1 MKRNFSIAVKDFCWY
16 TSFLITRGFGGSN
29 LKFLLVIVLLVA
41 PNFAQERK
49 VDPTWLHRYVP
60 KVNETA
66 NSMSSPSCH
75 YRPIFGDGDSEA
87 GKMQSVARF
96 AELTVDSNGSCQAV
110 LHDSEEDL
118 YFVVQGS
125 SVLQFGNEKLPM
137 RTNDFTYLPPGA
149 KHLITNSG
157 QQPSQ
162 ILVMGFKV
170 PVGRATNQQPVH
182 PKIVNLESVK
192 EETVSG
198 HPSSVLYKLLAGSHS
213 ATRDAI
219 DEAYV
224 LTSFFSMD
232 FAPGGTNF
240 PHDHEAAEE
249 IYLVIDGEG
258 EMVAGSG
265 MDGVEGRFPAKAGD
279 AYYFRPN
286 CTVGFYNQNKAGAKA
301 HILAVRSKITLPKDD
316 D

>member
-1 MKRNFSIAVKDFCWY
+1 M
-16 TSFLITRGFGGSN
+16 
-29 LKFLLVIVLLVA
+29 KFLLLMLLLAVLPP

-49 VDPTWLHRYVP
+49 VDPTWLYRYVP

-75 YRPIFGDGDSEA
+75 YRPIFGEGDPEA
-87 GKMQSVARF
+87 GHMQSVARF
-96 AELTVDSNGSCQAV
+96 AELTVDPNGSCQAV
-110 LHDSEEDL
+110 LHDREEDL
-118 YFVVQGS
+118 YFVLQGS
-125 SVLQFGNEKLPM
+125 SVLQFGDEKLPM
-137 RTNDFTYLPPGA
+137 RTNDFTYLAPGA

-162 ILVMGFKV
+162 ILVIGFKV
-170 PVGRATNQQPVH
+170 PAGIASKEQPGH

-198 HPSSVLYKLLAGSHS
+198 HPSSVLYKLLAGSRN

-240 PHDHEAAEE
+240 PHHHEAAEE

-286 CTVGFYNQNKAGAKA
+286 CTVGFYNQNKPGAKA
-301 HILAVRSKITLPKDD
+301 HILAVRSKISLPRDED
-316 D
+316 

>member
-1 MKRNFSIAVKDFCWY
+1 MLARWV
-16 TSFLITRGFGGSN
+16 GGSE
-29 LKFLLVIVLLVA
+29 LKFLLVMLLLA
-41 PNFAQERK
+41 TTNYAQERK

-75 YRPIFGDGDSEA
+75 YRPIFGEGDSEA
-87 GKMQSVARF
+87 GLMQSVARF
-96 AELTVDSNGSCQAV
+96 AELTVDPNGSCQAV
-110 LHDSEEDL
+110 LLDREEDL
-118 YFVVQGS
+118 YFVLQGS

-157 QQPSQ
+157 QEPSQ
-162 ILVMGFKV
+162 VLVMGFKV
-170 PVGRATNQQPVH
+170 PAGMAINQQPAQ
-182 PKIVNLESVK
+182 PKIVNLEAVK

-198 HPSSVLYKLLAGSHS
+198 HPSSVLYKLLIGSHG

-219 DEAYV
+219 DEAYIA
-224 LTSFFSMD
+224 TSFFLMD

-240 PHDHEAAEE
+240 PHHHEAAEE

-258 EMVAGSG
+258 DMVAGSG

-286 CTVGFYNQNKAGAKA
+286 CTVGFYNQNKPGAKA
-301 HILAVRSKITLPKDD
+301 HILAVRSKVSLPREED
-316 D
+316 